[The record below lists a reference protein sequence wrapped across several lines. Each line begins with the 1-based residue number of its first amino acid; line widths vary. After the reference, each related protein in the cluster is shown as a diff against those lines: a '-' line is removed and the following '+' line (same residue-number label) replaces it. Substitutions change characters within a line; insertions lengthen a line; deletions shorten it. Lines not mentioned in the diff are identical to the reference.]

1 MRLSLDTREVGRV
14 TIVRCNGRIV
24 AGDENES
31 LRAHVAWLLRDRRA
45 IVLHL
50 GEVGFIDSSGLG
62 TIVRSLTST
71 RQAHGDLKLCNV
83 PEPVRHVLEMSRL
96 APLFDTHDSEEKAV
110 AAFYRPG
117 APTEMPARTGRSV
130 LCLDRDADV
139 LAYLRELLRRAG
151 YDVHTS
157 NHLGDALLL
166 MRVTHFDLLLAGPDM
181 TLSPTSPQA
190 FHSACASLPVIEL
203 GGGFST
209 RDAGEAGAELLEMIE
224 ARLNPKTA
232 QSPNPNA

>member
-24 AGDENES
+24 AGNENES

-71 RQAHGDLKLCNV
+71 RQVHGDLKLCNV
-83 PEPVRHVLEMSRL
+83 PEPVRKVLEMSHL
-96 APLFDTHDSEEKAV
+96 AQLFDTHESEETAV

-117 APTEMPARTGRSV
+117 ARAEAPARTGRSI
-130 LCLDRDADV
+130 LCLDHNSDV
-139 LAYLRELLRRAG
+139 LAYLREMLRRAG

-166 MRVTHFDLLLAGPDM
+166 MRVTGFDLLLMGADM
-181 TLSPTSPQA
+181 TQSATPA
-190 FHSACASLPVIEL
+190 FQSACARIPVIEL
-203 GGGFST
+203 SSEFST
-209 RDAGEAGAELLEMIE
+209 CDAGEAATELLARIE
-224 ARLNPKTA
+224 AQFDPKTE
-232 QSPNPNA
+232 

>member
-24 AGDENES
+24 AGNENES

-62 TIVRSLTST
+62 TMVRSLTST

-83 PEPVRHVLEMSRL
+83 PDPVRKVLEMSHL
-96 APLFDTHDSEEKAV
+96 GQLFDTYESEEKAV
-110 AAFYRPG
+110 AAFYLPG
-117 APTEMPARTGRSV
+117 ARAETPASTGRSV
-130 LCLDRDADV
+130 LCVDSNGDV
-139 LAYLRELLRRAG
+139 LAYVRELLRRAG
-151 YDVHTS
+151 YDVHSS

-166 MRVTHFDLLLAGPDM
+166 MRVTRFDLLLIGPDI
-181 TLSPTSPQA
+181 TQSAPQA
-190 FHSACASLPVIEL
+190 FQAACARLPVIAL
-203 GGGFST
+203 GSEFST
-209 RDAGEAGAELLEMIE
+209 RDAGEAAADLLARIE
-224 ARLNPKTA
+224 AQFDPKTD
-232 QSPNPNA
+232 